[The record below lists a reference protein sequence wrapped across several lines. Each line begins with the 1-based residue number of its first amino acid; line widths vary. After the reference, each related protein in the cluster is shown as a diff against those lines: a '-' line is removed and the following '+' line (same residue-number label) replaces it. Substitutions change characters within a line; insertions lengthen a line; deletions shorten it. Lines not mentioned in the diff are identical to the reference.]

1 MRSLILTLK
10 IEIQKKRCLVMK
22 NDLREIG
29 VTRGGAGSRGV
40 FAAIFIT
47 SVLLLLSMTFSAGSQ
62 TSPGSAAQSM
72 ATVPSGTRLM
82 VKMIDSVDSETN
94 QQADVFRGT
103 LEANL
108 MAGDAVVAPKG
119 TPVFGRLLTASS
131 SGRTSGGELELDITD
146 IKIDGRMFS
155 LQTSSNQME
164 GQSGSSVAGQTAR
177 GSAKGAAAGAIVGA
191 GAGFGA
197 RAGAIAGN
205 VVGTTSGEKVKV
217 PAGSLVEFTLDHPV
231 SLPVAK

>member
-1 MRSLILTLK
+1 
-10 IEIQKKRCLVMK
+10 MK
-22 NDLREIG
+22 NDLRDTG
-29 VTRGGAGSRGV
+29 AVFGGAGSRGV
-40 FAAIFIT
+40 FAAIFIA

-94 QQADVFRGT
+94 QQTDIFRGS

-108 MAGDAVVAPKG
+108 MAGNVMVAPKG
-119 TPVFGRLLTASS
+119 TPVYGRLLSASS

-177 GSAKGAAAGAIVGA
+177 GAGKGAAAGAIVGA

-205 VVGTTSGEKVKV
+205 VVGTTRGDKVKV
-217 PAGSLVEFTLDHPV
+217 PAGSLVEFTLEHPV
-231 SLPVAK
+231 SLPVAHNQ

>member
-1 MRSLILTLK
+1 MT
-10 IEIQKKRCLVMK
+10 
-22 NDLREIG
+22 NDLRRREA
-29 VTRGGAGSRGV
+29 TLRSAGRAR
-40 FAAIFIT
+40 AAPVIFIT
-47 SVLLLLSMTFSAGSQ
+47 TALLLLPMAFAQPGGSAGQ
-62 TSPGSAAQSM
+62 ASPSSAAQSM

-94 QQADVFRGT
+94 QQTDIFRGS

-108 MAGDAVVAPKG
+108 MAGNVVVAPKG
-119 TPVFGRLLTASS
+119 TPVYGRLLSASS
-131 SGRTSGGELELDITD
+131 SGRTSGGQLELDITD

-155 LQTSSNQME
+155 LRTSSNQME

-231 SLPVAK
+231 SLPVTHNQ